1 MNWLTTAPVTVLLK
15 NISWTPASGEVK
27 AIEGGTDQ
35 DGVGGAD
42 TYVVNNALNGPSGD
56 RMYYTV
62 STVGADTLISLFKSP
77 LRTPQ
82 IGNTGLAT
90 TNRLYGMDYIPS
102 PLEDFV
108 SPGPPAAFSKDLV
121 DPTATTNRP
130 KNTARW
136 VLSIP
141 SSSLPTN
148 ARVTI
153 ETRIGSDLTT
163 GVLYPSANQPG
174 NLSRTYAWR
183 GTDLWIFGDGTFAN
197 PPHLPLTERFQTIGD
212 PRHMPYQDLKRV
224 YTPTTLPLGSAFNR
238 YFDDFHDA
246 SNNLGDTTDEWIGW
260 QSTAGSPNG
269 IKNLPTVVDP
279 NDDGWDVTEAGDPGP
294 QGMLEVDVNRIFQMF
309 RSALLPNA
317 FSLYNAIRVLLRLP
331 WARK

>member
-1 MNWLTTAPVTVLLK
+1 MHIFILDFLPAVDAGNYASRPVDNYYLSGLIRARINVDNTVLNGYDASVNPHPYALADNYNNAMRFPDEQAYFNLRVAAGDEDVDEPTYRLLLEDMFQNPSNYRNSIFINLHGELFPFPPVRNYSDAAKAPETFTWAEGAPRAVTHPENLRYTNTDPLVLRVYSYLANPAGTLNWLTTAPVTVLLK

-108 SPGPPAAFSKDLV
+108 NPGPPA
-121 DPTATTNRP
+121 
-130 KNTARW
+130 
-136 VLSIP
+136 SIF
-141 SSSLPTN
+141 
-148 ARVTI
+148 
-153 ETRIGSDLTT
+153 EG
-163 GVLYPSANQPG
+163 PG
-174 NLSRTYAWR
+174 
-183 GTDLWIFGDGTFAN
+183 
-197 PPHLPLTERFQTIGD
+197 
-212 PRHMPYQDLKRV
+212 
-224 YTPTTLPLGSAFNR
+224 
-238 YFDDFHDA
+238 
-246 SNNLGDTTDEWIGW
+246 
-260 QSTAGSPNG
+260 
-269 IKNLPTVVDP
+269 
-279 NDDGWDVTEAGDPGP
+279 
-294 QGMLEVDVNRIFQMF
+294 
-309 RSALLPNA
+309 RS
-317 FSLYNAIRVLLRLP
+317 
-331 WARK
+331 